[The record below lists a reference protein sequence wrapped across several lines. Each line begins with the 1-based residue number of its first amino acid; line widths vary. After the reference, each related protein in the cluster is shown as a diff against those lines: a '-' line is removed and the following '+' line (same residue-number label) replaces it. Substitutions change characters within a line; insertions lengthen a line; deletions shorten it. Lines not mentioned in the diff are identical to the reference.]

1 MAITYPRPCPTCG
14 KKYKNRFD
22 LCRHKK
28 YCERKVKVPCLH
40 CNKLFSRKDK
50 MTAHVRKFHSEE
62 TQRKAADTDE
72 LARLELLHAEKVPRL
87 SVEHQT
93 GGAVSTRGM
102 KRVSEEEEFNPDAK
116 AAKNENDQEIGVD
129 VSEGCPEYT
138 GWSNPTMTCTECNKQ
153 FFGEDCDKV
162 HLI

>member
-1 MAITYPRPCPTCG
+1 
-14 KKYKNRFD
+14 
-22 LCRHKK
+22 
-28 YCERKVKVPCLH
+28 
-40 CNKLFSRKDK
+40 

-62 TQRKAADTDE
+62 AQRKAADTDK

-93 GGAVSTRGM
+93 GGAVSTCGM

-138 GWSNPTMTCTECNKQ
+138 G
-153 FFGEDCDKV
+153 
-162 HLI
+162 

>member
-1 MAITYPRPCPTCG
+1 
-14 KKYKNRFD
+14 
-22 LCRHKK
+22 
-28 YCERKVKVPCLH
+28 
-40 CNKLFSRKDK
+40 

-62 TQRKAADTDE
+62 AKRKAADTDE

-102 KRVSEEEEFNPDAK
+102 KRVSEEEEFNPDVK

-138 GWSNPTMTCTECNKQ
+138 GWSNPTMKCTECNKQ